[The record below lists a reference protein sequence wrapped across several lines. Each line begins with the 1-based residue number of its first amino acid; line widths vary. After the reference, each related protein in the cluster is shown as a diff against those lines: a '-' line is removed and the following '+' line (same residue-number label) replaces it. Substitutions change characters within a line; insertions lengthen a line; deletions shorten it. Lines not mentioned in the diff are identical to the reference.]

1 MEYKTGDLLRMCEDQ
16 DWYPNPEDPY
26 PSEGFWPEGTSFV
39 IDFIERDFD
48 DDDGSYYRIYLR
60 ALLNGQI
67 IEVDNDL
74 VDDCMEKL

>member
-26 PSEGFWPEGTSFV
+26 PPGDYWPEGTSFV
-39 IDFIERDFD
+39 VDSIERDFD
-48 DDDGSYYRIYLR
+48 EGEYYRIYLR

-74 VDDCMEKL
+74 VDDYMEKLF

>member
-26 PSEGFWPEGTSFV
+26 PSGVWREGTSFV
-39 IDFIERDFD
+39 IDSIEREYDED
-48 DDDGSYYRIYLR
+48 DYYRIYLR

-67 IEVDNDL
+67 VELDNDL
-74 VDDCMEKL
+74 VDDCLEKL